1 MEEFGIFLIIV
12 VILNVILFFKIWQA
26 TNDIGTIK
34 NHLLGEPIKKQ
45 IEVSTKGVLIFS
57 VIFLIAVALI
67 ARFGIN
73 WVIVIERPY
82 ILIIIYTYRD
92 CDFKWSKFYF
102 GA

>member
-1 MEEFGIFLIIV
+1 MENSVEGSSIFLIIV
-12 VILNVILFFKIWQA
+12 AILNIILFFKIWQA

-57 VIFLIAVALI
+57 VIFLILVALI

-73 WVIVIERPY
+73 
-82 ILIIIYTYRD
+82 
-92 CDFKWSKFYF
+92 
-102 GA
+102 

>member
-82 ILIIIYTYRD
+82 ILIIICTYRD

>member
-1 MEEFGIFLIIV
+1 MEGFGMFLIIAA
-12 VILNVILFFKIWQA
+12 ILNLILFFKIWQA

-57 VIFLIAVALI
+57 VIFLILVALI

-73 WVIVIERPY
+73 WVI
-82 ILIIIYTYRD
+82 LKNKN
-92 CDFKWSKFYF
+92 DFRYNR
-102 GA
+102 